1 MLRPLRASLSGWSP
15 RARGTRG
22 EPLSVIAARWPQ
34 IVGPDLSRSTRP
46 SSLSGDTL
54 VVMTASSAWSQQ
66 LSFLAPEIL
75 RALGALPE
83 AAAVKQLRFR
93 VGRVAKRAAA
103 AGYPGPRPGLHVA
116 VGPAAETVPPATPE
130 EALDRLRRQFARV
143 EDAKRARG
151 WKFCERCGVTIEG
164 GSHCAPC
171 AGSIADEREV
181 ATARVMYDAPW
192 LGYAG
197 TAEVVTALSVE
208 EYERI
213 RRALLERWW
222 TLLTHAKTSGR
233 LSADGRERK
242 VASSYVVLQTG
253 WEPQRITPA
262 VVRNILGDELMNLLY
277 GTK

>member
-1 MLRPLRASLSGWSP
+1 MLRRLGASLTGWAP
-15 RARGTRG
+15 RARGTSG
-22 EPLSVIAARWPQ
+22 EPLAVIAARWPG
-34 IVGPDLSRSTRP
+34 IVGPDLARSTRP
-46 SSLSGDTL
+46 SSLSGETL

-75 RALGALPE
+75 QALSALPA

-93 VGRVAKRAAA
+93 VGRVTRRAGPAA
-103 AGYPGPRPGLHVA
+103 LSGQRQAPRVV
-116 VGPAAETVPPATPE
+116 VGPAAEAPPPATPE

-164 GSHCAPC
+164 GTHCAPC
-171 AGSIADEREV
+171 AGSIADKREV

-197 TAEVVTALSVE
+197 TAEIVEALSVE

-233 LSADGRERK
+233 LSADDRERK

-277 GTK
+277 GT